1 MTAQNI
7 VTRVRELMKDNY
19 LEQGYRW
26 SDAFMF
32 TSITEACSKIAE
44 KRPDSLFT
52 TTVPTTNIITT
63 ITALGDTLQ
72 INDRYKESIENYT
85 CYRCIQMDSE
95 DNANMALGDKYL
107 EKFEYV
113 LS

>member
-7 VTRVRELMKDNY
+7 VDRVRILLADNY
-19 LEQGYRW
+19 TGFFRW
-26 SDAFMF
+26 SDQYMF
-32 TSITEACSKIAE
+32 DSITEASRKTAE

-52 TTVPTTNIITT
+52 TTVPTTTDITT
-63 ITALGDTLQ
+63 ITALADVLQ
-72 INDRYKESIENYT
+72 INDRYKEAVENYV

-95 DNANMALGDKYL
+95 DNANMALADKYL

>member
-1 MTAQNI
+1 MTAQEI
-7 VTRVRELMKDNY
+7 VTRVRSLIKD
-19 LEQGYRW
+19 EFISYRW
-26 SDAFMF
+26 SDAYMF
-32 TSITEACSKIAE
+32 TSITEASRKIAE

-63 ITALGDTLQ
+63 ITALTDVLQ
-72 INDRYKESIENYT
+72 INDRYKESIENYV
-85 CYRCIQMDSE
+85 CYRCMQKDSE
-95 DNANMALGDKYL
+95 DTSNMALADKYL